1 MSIAFFDVDGTLL
14 PHPSLERRF
23 FWYLACRG
31 KIRAANYFRWAA
43 ELFRLSSSHLVT
55 AVQSNKVYLRGVSTA
70 ALCQG
75 CCAQDRHW
83 MPEFFPAAMQ
93 RIWWHALR
101 GDGIVLV
108 TGTLAPLADVVKAAL
123 ERELLWRGV
132 ESQVRVFATQLG
144 VCQGSWTGTVEGA
157 PRLGEAKA
165 AAVKQFALASGAPL
179 SECFA
184 YGDHA
189 LDRSMLEVV
198 GTPIAVNPTWRLRQ
212 IARQRGWP
220 VMKWAVRAPRGA
232 PPHAFNWKGEIAR

>member
-23 FWYLACRG
+23 FWYLARRG
-31 KIRAANYFRWAA
+31 KIRAANFSRWVA
-43 ELFRLSSSHLVT
+43 EMLRLGSSNLVT
-55 AVQSNKVYLRGVSTA
+55 AAQSNKMYLRGVSA
-70 ALCQG
+70 AVLGPG
-75 CCAQDRHW
+75 CGAQRHW
-83 MPEFFPAAMQ
+83 MPEFFPGAIE

-101 GDGIVLV
+101 GDRIVLV
-108 TGTLAPLADVVKAAL
+108 TGTLAPLAEAVKAAL

-132 ESQVRVFATQLG
+132 ESQVSMFATELG
-144 VCQGSWTGTVEGA
+144 LCEGSRTGTVEGE
-157 PRLGEAKA
+157 PRSGEAKA

-179 SECFA
+179 AECFA

-212 IARQRGWP
+212 IARQRGWQ
-220 VMKWAVRAPRGA
+220 VMKWAARARRA
-232 PPHAFNWKGEIAR
+232 AHLTL